1 MSPTPNKRILLNAFS
16 MNCVSHHQHG
26 LWVREDTR
34 QLEYTQI
41 DPWIELAQI
50 LEKGCFDAL
59 FLADVVGVYDNY
71 KGGPETSI
79 IEGMQVPANDPA
91 MLVSA
96 MAHATE
102 NIGFAYTSS
111 VYQAHPFTFARQM
124 STLDHL
130 TKGRIAWNIVT
141 SYLRNA
147 GFNYGLGGLPEHNK
161 RYDLADEYLEVTY
174 KLWEGSWEDDA
185 VLADRKRGIYADP
198 AKIHKINHVGKH
210 FDVAGP
216 HLSEPS
222 PQRTPLLFQ
231 AGSSTRGRSFAAK
244 HAECIFISESMTSL
258 QGESNVINDVRNQAS
273 QLGRKPDDIL
283 FFQGITP
290 VVGSTESEA
299 KAKEAEYIE
308 QVSTEGALAHL
319 SGGVGVDMGVVD
331 LDQPLSTLD
340 PQGMRG
346 YVKSLI
352 ESAPDKKRSF
362 RDLIRNRMAGRFL
375 TGTPEQIADSLE
387 EWQKKGVDGF
397 NLVYSVTPGSFVDFI
412 DGVVPVLQSRG
423 LVQRGYSPGPLR
435 EKIFGTP
442 RLTDRHYGAR
452 FRLEKRSRD

>member
-1 MSPTPNKRILLNAFS
+1 MPSKPNKRILLNAFS

-26 LWVREDTR
+26 LWVRNDTR

-79 IEGMQVPANDPA
+79 VEGMQVPANDPA

-141 SYLRNA
+141 SYLQNA
-147 GFNYGLGGLPEHNK
+147 GFNYGLGGLPEHDK
-161 RYDLADEYLEVTY
+161 RYELADEYLEVTY
-174 KLWEGSWEDDA
+174 KLWEGSWEEGA
-185 VLADRKRGIYADP
+185 VLADTKRGMYADP

-244 HAECIFISESMTSL
+244 HAECIFILESKEML
-258 QGESNVINDVRNQAS
+258 QGPGNVIEDVRTQAS
-273 QLGRKPDDIL
+273 QLGRDPEDIL

-308 QVSTEGALAHL
+308 QFSTEGALAHF
-319 SGGVGVDMGVVD
+319 SGSIGIDMHAMD
-331 LDQPLSTLD
+331 LDQPLDSMD
-340 PQGMRG
+340 PKYMRG
-346 YVKSLI
+346 FVQSMIKS
-352 ESAPDKKRSF
+352 SSDQKRSF
-362 RDLIRNRMAGRFL
+362 RDLFRTRLAGQFL
-375 TGTPEQIADSLE
+375 TGAPEQIADALQ
-387 EWQKKGVDGF
+387 EWQKLGVDGF
-397 NLVYSVTPGSFVDFI
+397 NLVYSVTPGSFSDFI
-412 DGVVPVLQSRG
+412 NGVVPILQQKG
-423 LVQRGYSPGPLR
+423 LVQSEYSPGPLR
-435 EKIFGTP
+435 QKIFGDP
-442 RLTDRHYGAR
+442 RLPSRHVATEYR
-452 FRLEKRSRD
+452 K